1 MKTLLNFA
9 HRTLATTRSVLLVS
23 ESIVVNASPEN
34 VKKSPS
40 ITIAQSNNSAAYKQ
54 GQQLITE
61 GKQLWQQRT
70 PLAQQQAIA
79 KYEAAL
85 KIWRQIKE
93 RPQETKTLNG
103 IAIFYYLQ
111 GNEQKAA
118 EYFTQVEAINPGVS
132 KKGQQLLEEGNKLTQ
147 QGTVESRRQA
157 LVKYRESLKI
167 WQETGQRF
175 FEAITLSSI
184 GNIYS
189 DGLNDYPKALAYY
202 QQGIKIWRELR
213 QVRQQASTLSAIA
226 STYYRLGE
234 TQKEIDTLN
243 QALVLLKTEKTKK
256 LPEAESLEISKLET
270 GILQNIAPSYFK
282 LGETQ
287 KALNALNQALLIQK
301 ETKDIAAQA
310 HTLKVIGTLYVQSGN
325 SQKALEYLNQATE
338 IYRKTGDLFGQ
349 SQALNL
355 IGLLYFQL
363 GETQKALE
371 TQNQVLS
378 LLQAVQNQPGK
389 IDKSDNLLGQAS
401 TLNAIAAL
409 NTKLGNFSQSLSAY
423 DRARVLL
430 QQIRNFKSTETNL
443 LGNTEQTLKSKQALY
458 QEAIVLEGIGDTYKL
473 LGGNQKALDSF
484 NQALKFARQAK
495 QPSQE
500 ASTLNN
506 IAEIYN
512 LRGEPQ
518 QALDS
523 LNQAIAIARKAKEPA
538 TEAKTLA
545 YIANIYSSL
554 GDYLLSIETFN
565 QTLALFQK
573 IGDRASVAQTLSDL
587 GDVYQ
592 LTGNYTQA
600 LNSFNQARLL
610 WKQQKNSWQEA
621 FALSRTVGVYTALH
635 NYPQAIAIGNQ
646 TLSLSRQLSKL
657 RTAKTLN
664 LLGNVY
670 LAASDRSKALDFS
683 NQALALAQELG
694 NPAEAANALRNIG
707 KSYDVGQSQKA
718 VAAYNQELTL
728 WQKLGDRIN
737 QAETLYNIAQAQRN
751 SGNLTA
757 AQAPMQRAIAIVES
771 IRTKVS
777 SAELRT
783 AFFATDSVQNYYEF
797 YIDLLM
803 QLHQKQPSKG
813 YNASA
818 LEISERDRARA
829 LVELLN
835 EANADIRQGVEPK
848 LLAQESNIQQKLDA
862 LEKRRLELVNGKYT
876 EQQLV
881 SLEKENSA
889 LIAQYQTIQS
899 QIRASS
905 PRYAALTQPQP
916 LTSAQIQQLLDDRT
930 LLLEYSLGKERNY
943 LWVVSK
949 TDIKSYQ
956 LPKRAEIEAATKRFY
971 NAITDPKIR
980 NNPQRV
986 ANVGNA
992 LSKILLA
999 PVAAQLG
1006 QKRLVIV
1013 GDGAL
1018 QYLPFA
1024 ALPIPSKDAN
1034 TSPLIVKHEIVNL
1047 PSAFTLAILRQELKG
1062 RKKAPKNVAILAD
1075 PVFSPD
1081 DDRVQPQIK
1090 NNKNNSNIEQRA
1102 LVRAATVSGVSFSRL
1117 LGTRS
1122 EAEQILQLVRVG
1134 DRLEKLDFAANRA
1147 AVTSPQ
1153 LSQYRIVHF
1162 ATHGILNS
1170 VNPELS
1176 GIVLSLVDRQGVAQN
1191 GFLRLHEI
1199 FNLNLPA
1206 ELIVISACQTGLG
1219 EAVKGEGIVG
1229 LTRGFMYAGSPRV
1242 VVSLWNV
1249 DDRATA
1255 KLMTKFYRG
1264 MFKKGLQPAAALRA
1278 AQIEMLQTE
1287 WKSPYYWSAFGLQ
1300 GEWN

>member
-1 MKTLLNFA
+1 MRVTLNFA
-9 HRTLATTRSVLLVS
+9 HHTIATTLGLLLLS
-23 ESIVVNASPEN
+23 ESIVLAIPKN
-34 VKKSPS
+34 VKKLHSS
-40 ITIAQSNNSAAYKQ
+40 TIAQSNNSAAYKQ
-54 GQQLITE
+54 GQQLILE
-61 GKQLWQQRT
+61 GKQLWQQGSQSS
-70 PLAQQQAIA
+70 QQQAIA
-79 KYEAAL
+79 KYEEAL

-93 RPQETKTLNG
+93 RLQEIKTLNG

-118 EYFTQVEAINPGVS
+118 EYFTKVDAINPGVA
-132 KKGQQLLEEGNKLTQ
+132 KKGQQLFGEGEQLTQ
-147 QGTVESRRQA
+147 QGTVELRRQA
-157 LVKYRESLKI
+157 LVKYQESLKI
-167 WQETGQRF
+167 WQETGQSL
-175 FEAITLSSI
+175 FEATTLSNI

-189 DGLNDYPKALAYY
+189 AGLNDYPQALVYY
-202 QQGIKIWRELR
+202 NRASAIWGELRELR
-213 QVRQQASTLSAIA
+213 KQSSTLNAIA
-226 STYYRLGE
+226 STYNRLGE
-234 TQKEIDTLN
+234 TQKEIDAFN
-243 QALVLLKTEKTKK
+243 QSLALLQTEKTKK
-256 LPEAESLEISKLET
+256 LPQAEYQEISKVEAL
-270 GILQNIAPSYFK
+270 ILQSIGTSYFN

-287 KALNALNQALLIQK
+287 KAFDVLNRSLLLRK
-301 ETKDIAAQA
+301 ETNDLAAQA
-310 HTLKVIGTLYVQSGN
+310 STLQLIGSFYTALGN
-325 SQKALEYLNQATE
+325 PQKALEYLTQATE

-355 IGLLYFQL
+355 VGVFYFQT

-371 TQNQVLS
+371 TQTQVLS
-378 LLQAVQNQPGK
+378 LLQAEQS
-389 IDKSDNLLGQAS
+389 KSKAANSNNLLGQAL
-401 TLNAIAAL
+401 TLNSIATI
-409 NTKLGNFSQSLSAY
+409 NTKLNNFSEALRSY

-430 QQIRNFKSTETNL
+430 QQVRNPQSTETTL
-443 LGNTEQTLKSKQALY
+443 LGNAEQNSNSKKALY
-458 QEAIVLEGIGDTYKL
+458 QESIILEGIGDTYKL
-473 LGGNQKALDSF
+473 LGENQKALSSF
-484 NQALKFARQAK
+484 NQALEVSRQAE

-500 ASTLNN
+500 ADTLNK
-506 IAEIYN
+506 IAEIYK
-512 LRGEPQ
+512 LKGEPQ

-523 LNQAIAIARKAKEPA
+523 LSQAITLARAAKEPD
-538 TEAKTLA
+538 TEAQTLA

-554 GDYLLSIETFN
+554 GDYQLSIETYN

-573 IGDRASVAQTLSDL
+573 IGDRASVAQTLNDI

-592 LTGNYTQA
+592 LTGNYSQA

-621 FALSRTVGVYTALH
+621 FALSRIVGVYTALH
-635 NYPQAIAIGNQ
+635 NYPQAIATGNQ

-657 RTAKTLN
+657 RTAKSLN
-664 LLGNVY
+664 LIANVY
-670 LAASDRSKALDFS
+670 LAAGDRSKTLDFS
-683 NQALALAQELG
+683 NQALSLAQELG
-694 NPAEAANALRNIG
+694 NPAEAASALRNIG
-707 KSYDVGQSQKA
+707 KSYNVGQSQKA
-718 VAAYNQELTL
+718 VAAYNQELAL
-728 WQKLGDRIN
+728 WQKLGDRVN
-737 QAETLYNIAQAQRN
+737 QAETLYNIAQVQRN

-757 AQAPMQRAIAIVES
+757 AQAPIQKAIAIVES
-771 IRTKVS
+771 IRTKIT
-777 SAELRT
+777 SADLRT
-783 AFFATDSVQNYYEF
+783 SFFATDSVQNYYEF

-803 QLHQKQPSKG
+803 QLHRQQPSKG
-813 YNASA
+813 YDALA

-829 LVELLN
+829 LVELLS

-848 LLAQESNIQQKLDA
+848 LLAQESSIQQKLDA

-889 LIAQYQTIQS
+889 LIAQYQTIQA

-905 PRYAALTQPQP
+905 PRYAALMQPQP

-930 LLLEYSLGKERNY
+930 LLLEYSLGKERSY

-949 TDIKSYQ
+949 TGIKSYQ
-956 LPKRAEIEAATKRFY
+956 LPKRTEIEAATKQFYSTITNPRF
-971 NAITDPKIR
+971 R

-986 ANVGNA
+986 EAVGIP

-1013 GDGAL
+1013 SDGAL
-1018 QYLPFA
+1018 QYLPFN
-1024 ALPIPSKDAN
+1024 ALLIPGKATN
-1034 TSPLIVKHEIVNL
+1034 TSPLIINHEIVNL
-1047 PSAFTLAILRQELKG
+1047 PSASTLAVLRQELKG
-1062 RKKAPKNVAILAD
+1062 RKKAIKNIAILAD

-1081 DDRVQPQIK
+1081 DDRVQPQTK
-1090 NNKNNSNIEQRA
+1090 NNKNNPNIEQRA

-1153 LSQYRIVHF
+1153 LSQYRIIHF

-1219 EAVKGEGIVG
+1219 EEVKGEGIVG

-1249 DDRATA
+1249 DDRATEE
-1255 KLMTKFYRG
+1255 LMTRFYQG
-1264 MFKKGLQPAAALRA
+1264 ILKKGLQPAAALRA
-1278 AQIEMLQTE
+1278 AQIQMLQTQ

-1300 GEWN
+1300 GEWK